1 MQTVPGFRGAWRTD
15 VAARAAYA
23 EGAGIYRILPA
34 AVAVPSDTDD
44 LIALVRWAGSTGTP
58 LVPRGAG
65 SGMAGGN
72 VGPGVVVDLTR
83 GFRTPCTVEPAARR
97 VRCGA
102 GVTWREIDQAARAQ
116 RLFLPPDPASGA
128 FCTIGG
134 MVATNAAGARSYKYG
149 SVRGW
154 VEALEYVTAD
164 GEVGRA
170 DRADLRTPRTAVER
184 RLLSDLAP
192 YLRQHQRPI
201 EASAPRTRK
210 NSSGYCL
217 VAPDNG
223 WVRHLL
229 IGSEGTL
236 GFVTTVELALEP
248 IPAHD
253 TTVLVPV
260 RSLDELPD
268 VLAALRDADPVAVEL
283 LDRTYLEFA
292 RAADDRIPAD
302 AEAVVLARLAGETE
316 PSLPGDAEKR
326 AVFAEGPAVAEEL
339 WNLRHLASP
348 ILARL
353 PDERRSLQVI
363 EDGCVPLDRLPAYIA
378 GLRKLAAEYGYQVVI
393 FGHAGDGH
401 VHANLLVDTQAAD
414 LAARLG
420 EFLRQ
425 VTNMQLAL
433 GGTTSG
439 EHGDG
444 RLRAPFLERLYGATY
459 VEACKRVKA
468 AFDPNGIL
476 NPGVKLAIGPSF
488 TGDTLKVG
496 HEAPVLPP
504 DVAQRL
510 RDVERTAAWSTFR
523 LDLVSERQSSDAAL
537 SSIT

>member
-44 LIALVRWAGSTGTP
+44 LITLVRWAGTAGTS

-72 VGPGVVVDLTR
+72 VGAGVVVDLTR
-83 GFRTPCTVEPAARR
+83 GFRAPCVVDPAARR

-102 GVTWREIDQAARAQ
+102 GVTWREIDQAARAHQ
-116 RLFLPPDPASGA
+116 LHLPPDPASGA
-128 FCTIGG
+128 FATIGG
-134 MVATNAAGARSYKYG
+134 MVATNAAGARSLRYG
-149 SVRGW
+149 AIRAW

-164 GEVGRA
+164 GEVARA
-170 DRADLRTPRTAVER
+170 DRDDLRTPRTAVER
-184 RLLSDLAP
+184 RLLADVAP

-201 EASAPRTRK
+201 EEAAPRTRK

-217 VAPDNG
+217 VAPDSG

-236 GFVTTVELALEP
+236 AFVTGVELALDALP
-248 IPAHD
+248 RRD
-253 TTVLVPV
+253 VSVLAPV
-260 RSLDELPD
+260 RDLAELPG
-268 VLAALRDADPVAVEL
+268 VLEWLRRSDPAAMEL
-283 LDRTYLEFA
+283 LDRTYLEFV
-292 RAADDRIPAD
+292 RAADERIPAD
-302 AEAVVLARLAGETE
+302 AEAVVLARFADDGGTSLDDGMDRGVVFTE
-316 PSLPGDAEKR
+316 DP
-326 AVFAEGPAVAEEL
+326 VVAAEL
-339 WNLRHLASP
+339 WDLRHLASP

-353 PDERRSLQVI
+353 PEERRSLQVV
-363 EDGCVPLDRLPAYIA
+363 EDGCVPLERLPAYIA

-401 VHANLLVDTQAAD
+401 IHANLLVDVRVPD
-414 LAARLG
+414 LATRLA

-444 RLRAPFLERLYGATY
+444 RLRAPFVERLFGAAY
-459 VEACKRVKA
+459 VDACRRVKA
-468 AFDPNGIL
+468 AFDPAGIL
-476 NPGVKLAIGPSF
+476 NPGVKLATGPSF
-488 TGDTLKVG
+488 TADTLKVG
-496 HEAPVLPP
+496 RDAPAIPP
-504 DVAQRL
+504 DIAQQL
-510 RDVERTAAWSTFR
+510 RDMERSATWGTFK
-523 LDLVSERQSSDAAL
+523 LDLAPEPAL
-537 SSIT
+537 R

>member
-1 MQTVPGFRGAWRTD
+1 VLTVPGFRGAWRTD

-23 EGAGIYRILPA
+23 EGAGIYRILPT
-34 AVAVPSDTDD
+34 AVAVPADTDD
-44 LIALVRWAGSTGTP
+44 LVTLVRWAGDESVA

-83 GFRTPCTVEPAARR
+83 GFRTPCVVDPAARR

-102 GVTWREIDQAARAQ
+102 SVTWREIDQAARAHQ
-116 RLFLPPDPASGA
+116 LFLPPDPASGA

-134 MVATNAAGARSYKYG
+134 MVATNAAGARSFKYG
-149 SVRGW
+149 AVRAW
-154 VEALEYVTAD
+154 VEALEFVTAD

-170 DRADLRTPRTAVER
+170 DRSDLRKPRIGVER
-184 RLLSDLAP
+184 RLLSDVAP
-192 YLRQHQRPI
+192 YLRQHQRPL
-201 EASAPRTRK
+201 EESAPRTRK

-236 GFVTTVELALEP
+236 AFVTTVELALEP
-248 IPAHD
+248 LPRKD
-253 TTVLVPV
+253 VTVLVPV
-260 RSLDELPD
+260 RSLEELPG
-268 VLAALRDADPVAVEL
+268 VLEAIRESDPVAVEL
-283 LDRTYLEFA
+283 LDRTYLEFV
-292 RAADDRIPAD
+292 RAADERIPAST
-302 AEAVVLARLAGETE
+302 EAVVLARLADDAE
-316 PSLPGDAEKR
+316 PSLLHGVGIDAVLTEDP
-326 AVFAEGPAVAEEL
+326 VVAAEL

-353 PDERRSLQVI
+353 PDPRRSLQVV
-363 EDGCVPLDRLPAYIA
+363 EDGCVPLGRLPAYIG

-401 VHANLLVDTQAAD
+401 VHANLLVDGQAED
-414 LAARLG
+414 LAPRMN

-444 RLRAPFLERLYGATY
+444 RLRAPFLERLYGGVY
-459 VEACKRVKA
+459 VEACRRVKA
-468 AFDPNGIL
+468 AFDPAGIL
-476 NPGVKLAIGPSF
+476 NPGVKLATGPSF
-488 TGDTLKVG
+488 TADTLKVG
-496 HEAPVLPP
+496 RDAPAIPP
-504 DVAQRL
+504 DIAQQL
-510 RDVERTAAWSTFR
+510 RDMERNAGWGALK
-523 LDLVSERQSSDAAL
+523 LDLAPEPAL
-537 SSIT
+537 R

>member
-1 MQTVPGFRGAWRTD
+1 M
-15 VAARAAYA
+15 AARAAYA
-23 EGAGIYRILPA
+23 EGAGVYRILPA
-34 AVAVPSDTDD
+34 AVAIPSDTDD
-44 LIALVRWAGSTGTP
+44 LIALVRWAGASGTP

-83 GFRTPCTVEPAARR
+83 GFRTPCVVDPAARR

-102 GVTWREIDQAARAQ
+102 SVTWREIDQAARAH

-134 MVATNAAGARSYKYG
+134 MAATNAAGPRSLKYG
-149 SVRGW
+149 AVRAW
-154 VEALEYVTAD
+154 IESLEYVTAD

-170 DRADLRTPRTAVER
+170 DRSDLRTPRIAVER
-184 RLLSDLAP
+184 RLLSDVAP
-192 YLRQHQRPI
+192 YLRQHQRPL
-201 EASAPRTRK
+201 EACVPGTRK
-210 NSSGYCL
+210 NTSGYCL

-236 GFVTTVELALEP
+236 AIVTTIELALEP
-248 IPAHD
+248 LPRKD
-253 TTVLVPV
+253 VTVLAPV
-260 RSLDELPD
+260 RSLGDLPD
-268 VLAALRDADPVAVEL
+268 VLASLRESDPVAMEL
-283 LDRTYLEFA
+283 LDRTYLEFV
-292 RAADDRIPAD
+292 RAADERIPAD
-302 AEAVVLARLAGETE
+302 AEAVVLARLAED
-316 PSLPGDAEKR
+316 PGSTLLRGVGRGAVLAED
-326 AVFAEGPAVAEEL
+326 PAAAAEL

-353 PDERRSLQVI
+353 PDERRSLQVV
-363 EDGCVPLDRLPAYIA
+363 EDGCVPLDRLPVYIL
-378 GLRKLAAEYGYQVVI
+378 GLRKLAVEYGYQVVI

-401 VHANLLVDTQAAD
+401 VHANLLVDAQAED
-414 LAARLG
+414 LATRLD

-444 RLRAPFLERLYGATY
+444 RLRAPFLERLYGSVY
-459 VEACKRVKA
+459 VDACRRVKA

-476 NPGVKLAIGPSF
+476 NPGVKLATGPSF
-488 TGDTLKVG
+488 TATMLKVG
-496 HEAPVLPP
+496 KDAPVLPP
-504 DVAQRL
+504 DIEQQL
-510 RDVERTAAWSTFR
+510 RDIERTATWGMFR
-523 LDLVSERQSSDAAL
+523 MDIAPEPVH
-537 SSIT
+537 T